1 MYAEDTA
8 SYFESLDAHTD
19 FDKTDTIDL
28 LDSHQMHKLLKFIVK
43 HEMGFEY
50 YNETFGTSNRYVDAV
65 IIEGYKKAIN
75 SYNGALGKL

>member
-1 MYAEDTA
+1 
-8 SYFESLDAHTD
+8 
-19 FDKTDTIDL
+19 
-28 LDSHQMHKLLKFIVK
+28 MHKLLKFIVK

-75 SYNGALGKL
+75 SYNGELGKL